1 MTSSPPLCP
10 SSHFYTS
17 LRTRLHYVDWG
28 NPSAPTLI
36 LLHGAM
42 DHARSWDWTAKLLAQ
57 NYHVIAPDLRGH
69 GDSGWSRQGSYL
81 TADFVYDLAQLM
93 DQVGRDKVTLVG
105 HSLGGAIVLRYT
117 GLFPDRVERVV
128 AIEGLGLSPDRLKE
142 KAALPMPDQ
151 WGEWIA
157 DRRAS
162 ARRSPRHY
170 ATIEAAVGRMQERNN
185 HLSAEQALHLTSH
198 GVNRNED
205 GSYGWKFD
213 PDLRIQPPENVSE
226 VELPQFWSRIACPVL
241 LCLGLDSWA
250 SNPMRDG
257 RMAHFKDARLVEFA
271 DAGHWL
277 HHDQFDRFVEELGT
291 FLNHEGSTQL
301 RSLNDSK

>member
-277 HHDQFDRFVEELGT
+277 HHDQFDRFIEELGT